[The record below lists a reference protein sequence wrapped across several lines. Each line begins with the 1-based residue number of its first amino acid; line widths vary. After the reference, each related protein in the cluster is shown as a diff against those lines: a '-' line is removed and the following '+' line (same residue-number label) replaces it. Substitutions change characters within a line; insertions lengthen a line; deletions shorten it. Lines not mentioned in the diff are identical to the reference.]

1 MKTPIPA
8 DLRLRLPE
16 RHQVE
21 MRCLALDQLLPED
34 HPARLVWAYVEGL
47 DLTPL
52 HQAIRARQGVAGRD
66 ANDPRLLMALW
77 LYATLQGVGS
87 ARQLDEL
94 CTESLPYQWL
104 CGGVSMNYHSLADFR
119 TEHVELLDGLLTQGV
134 AALLHQGLVE
144 LTRVAQDGMKVRASA
159 GQSSF
164 RRPTTLAKCLQ
175 EARDQV
181 AAVKAQADE
190 DPGAVTRRQQAARA
204 RAAAGRQ
211 QRVEA
216 ALREA
221 AQIAAR
227 QQQTQKRTGRPADP
241 EQARASTTDPE
252 ARKMKMADG
261 GYRPAYN
268 VQFATATAGGVVVG
282 VDVSNA
288 GTDGGQ
294 LSPMAEQLERRYGQ
308 APAEFLADGGF
319 AVLDDIEALHQQ
331 YQAKVYAPVRDEDK
345 KREKGEDPFA
355 PRRGD
360 AEGVKLWRQRMGTD
374 EAKAIYK
381 ERAATA
387 EWVNAGARNRGCY
400 QVRVRGRL
408 KVLAVALWQAL
419 AHNLLRALAL
429 RAVAA
434 AR

>member
-1 MKTPIPA
+1 MNTDPRQ
-8 DLRLRLPE
+8 DCRLRLPE

-21 MRCLALDQLLPED
+21 IRCLALDQLLPDD
-34 HPARLVWAYVEGL
+34 HQARLIWHYVEGL

-52 HQAIRARQGVAGRD
+52 YQDIRARQATAGRD
-66 ANDPRLLMALW
+66 ANDPRILLALW
-77 LYATLQGVGS
+77 LYATIDGVGS
-87 ARQLDEL
+87 ARQLDQL
-94 CTESLPYQWL
+94 CQEGLPYQWL
-104 CGGVSMNYHSLADFR
+104 AGGVSMNYHSLADFR
-119 TEHVELLDGLLTQGV
+119 SEHVAVLDGLLTHGV
-134 AALLHQGLVE
+134 AALLHQGLIE

-159 GQSSF
+159 GQASF
-164 RRPTTLAKCLQ
+164 RRTATLEQCLH
-175 EARDQV
+175 E
-181 AAVKAQADE
+181 AQAQVQAVQAQAE
-190 DPGAVTRRQQAARA
+190 DDPAALNRRQQAARQ
-204 RAAAGRQ
+204 RAARERQ
-211 QRVEA
+211 QRVAA
-216 ALREA
+216 ALSEA
-221 AQIAAR
+221 QQLTARRAQTAAKTCR
-227 QQQTQKRTGRPADP
+227 AADP
-241 EQARASTTDPE
+241 EKVRASTTDPE

-268 VQFATATAGGVVVG
+268 VQFATATAGGVIVG

-294 LSPMAEQLERRYGQ
+294 LPAMAEQIERRYGQ

-319 AVLDDIEALHQQ
+319 AVLDDIQALHQE
-331 YQAKVYAPVRDEDK
+331 YQAKVYAPVKDEDK

-360 AEGVKLWRQRMGTD
+360 AEGVKLWRQRMGTA

-400 QVRVRGRL
+400 QVRVRGRR

-419 AHNLLRALAL
+419 AHNLLRLLAL
-429 RAVAA
+429 RSAVA
-434 AR
+434 

>member
-1 MKTPIPA
+1 
-8 DLRLRLPE
+8 
-16 RHQVE
+16 
-21 MRCLALDQLLPED
+21 
-34 HPARLVWAYVEGL
+34 
-47 DLTPL
+47 
-52 HQAIRARQGVAGRD
+52 
-66 ANDPRLLMALW
+66 
-77 LYATLQGVGS
+77 
-87 ARQLDEL
+87 
-94 CTESLPYQWL
+94 
-104 CGGVSMNYHSLADFR
+104 
-119 TEHVELLDGLLTQGV
+119 
-134 AALLHQGLVE
+134 
-144 LTRVAQDGMKVRASA
+144 
-159 GQSSF
+159 
-164 RRPTTLAKCLQ
+164 LAKCLQ

>member
-1 MKTPIPA
+1 MSTDPRHGC
-8 DLRLRLPE
+8 RLRLPE

-21 MRCLALDQLLPED
+21 MRCLALDQLLPDD

-52 HQAIRARQGVAGRD
+52 YLAIRARQGTAGRD
-66 ANDPRLLMALW
+66 ANDPRILMALW
-77 LYATLQGVGS
+77 LFATIDGVGS
-87 ARQLDEL
+87 ARQLDQL
-94 CTESLPYQWL
+94 CREGLPYQWL
-104 CGGVSMNYHSLADFR
+104 AGGVSMNYHTLADFR
-119 TEHVELLDGLLTQGV
+119 TEQVTALDGLLTHGV
-134 AALLHQGLVE
+134 AALLHQGLIS

-159 GQSSF
+159 GQASF
-164 RRPTTLAKCLQ
+164 RRPATLGQCLQ
-175 EARDQV
+175 EARAQV
-181 AAVKAQADE
+181 QAVQAQAEE
-190 DPGAVTRRQQAARA
+190 DSAGVNRRQQAARQ
-204 RAAAGRQ
+204 RAAHERQ
-211 QRVEA
+211 QRVAA
-216 ALREA
+216 ALHEA
-221 AQIAAR
+221 QQLAAR
-227 QQQTQKRTGRPADP
+227 REQTAGKTGRAADP
-241 EQARASTTDPE
+241 QQARASTTDPE
-252 ARKMKMADG
+252 AHKMKMADG

-268 VQFATATAGGVVVG
+268 VQFATATAGGLVVG
-282 VDVSNA
+282 VDVSGA

-294 LSPMAEQLERRYGQ
+294 LPAMAEQIERRYGR

-331 YQAKVYAPVRDEDK
+331 YQAKVYAPVKGEEE

-355 PRRGD
+355 QRRGD

-381 ERAATA
+381 GRAATA

-419 AHNLLRALAL
+419 AHNLLRALSL
-429 RAVAA
+429 RAAVS
-434 AR
+434 